1 MQEERKISFGA
12 QDTGIGSF
20 IKKMQADTK
29 AMFADYMKEA
39 QKQTANAKEQ
49 LRIVEQQI
57 KALREQNKLEQEQSR
72 IILERR
78 RSTGQVSDRQYTSA
92 LSQIREDGSINKY
105 QTLVLKELLDHLK
118 GQQPDEQSP
127 RQGSIAG
134 QVFLG
139 TMMAEGVRMAIRGM
153 NTAVSSRNEFDILSA
168 FNPWGV
174 PIGAPYARHL
184 TSREEY
190 FKAEYGVQG
199 LTGRGGQT
207 GRMSDIGMDLI
218 ESTRFEESLIRS
230 IGRATTADEI
240 RRTAVM
246 MKAYSVDQGTALQYA
261 GLQRM
266 GGAGLSGTKILEDAL
281 RRGLDRSLTS
291 DYLKNVVQ
299 LTTTMAQ
306 TSLTGNQEWDQNRA
320 TQMLLEFNKIGGPF
334 AIRDPRSA
342 GLISGI
348 QQDIANPQSAFAQAL
363 SYAALRQTSPDK
375 SFVDLM
381 IERQKGGT
389 GLLGQQLSILS
400 QSGLSEDLLT
410 MMMPTIAPS
419 LRGNLAASRQLVRGR
434 GVLGSL
440 AGETLGADTDYQGI
454 DQRAQALTSRIEQGT
469 AEVTDAFIEG
479 MTSGM
484 LTLKDRFVDL
494 MGLSFDEIA
503 DQAKKKFID
512 MFISIDSSMPSGG
525 TYYPS
530 RDYRS
535 AQKKT
540 N

>member
-118 GQQPDEQSP
+118 DRQPMDDQP

-134 QVFLG
+134 QVFTG
-139 TMMAEGVRMAIRGM
+139 VIGAEIVKAIA
-153 NTAVSSRNEFDILSA
+153 NTFRQVQTSKNEFEMVSSLI
-168 FNPWGV
+168 PYV
-174 PIGAPYARHL
+174 GAGYGRHL
-184 TSREEY
+184 TAREEY
-190 FKAEYGVQG
+190 FGAEYRVAG
-199 LTGRGGQT
+199 LTGQGGQT

-266 GGAGLSGTKILEDAL
+266 GGAGLSGTRILEDAL
-281 RRGLDRSLTS
+281 KRGLDRSLTS
-291 DYLKNVVQ
+291 DYLKNVIQ

-410 MMMPTIAPS
+410 MMMPTIIPS

-440 AGETLGADTDYQGI
+440 AGETISADTDYQGI